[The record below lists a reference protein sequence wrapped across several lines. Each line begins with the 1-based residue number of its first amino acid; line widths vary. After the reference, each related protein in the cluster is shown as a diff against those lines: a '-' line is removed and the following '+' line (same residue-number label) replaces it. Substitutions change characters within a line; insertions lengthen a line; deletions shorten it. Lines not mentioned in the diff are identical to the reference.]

1 MYLSVCSCVRMYSPF
16 KIYILFNFG
25 INFNAFFNT
34 VHFLLLC
41 FYFKLPIQQFFGED
55 REGGRSGEWQGQIL
69 IPGCHPTMIIIRQKE

>member
-1 MYLSVCSCVRMYSPF
+1 MYLSVCSCVHMYSPF

-41 FYFKLPIQQFFGED
+41 FYFKLPIQ
-55 REGGRSGEWQGQIL
+55 
-69 IPGCHPTMIIIRQKE
+69 